1 MIRPARLVPAR
12 FKLERRKALKTRI
25 MFTAGLLLMLA
36 LSQPLSQTVAGQQ
49 LRPDLVVRN
58 IESIEDYKVVAVVSN
73 FGKANSGSCFLRLE
87 IIDDAHPKTVLK
99 TLFTSVPSLQPAKFF
114 VATFDTSPQ
123 KARGNRIQLLV
134 DSSNGVQESNEYN
147 NRLVDKSTVNKSD
160 TDEAQL
166 PSGTNLRPDLA
177 IIRVAG
183 APGNK
188 KAIRVRVANLGNAAS
203 LPCTLTL
210 EIFESN
216 DFNNRVEIMDKG
228 VPALE
233 PRHGE
238 WILIEVETE
247 FELSNAKNRITA
259 LRPFR
264 LTVDSKNE
272 NPESNEKNNRMQ
284 FHVAP

>member
-1 MIRPARLVPAR
+1 
-12 FKLERRKALKTRI
+12 
-25 MFTAGLLLMLA
+25 MFAASMLLMLA
-36 LSQPLSQTVAGQQ
+36 LSQPLSQTAAGQQ
-49 LRPDLVVRN
+49 MRPDLVVRN

-73 FGKANSGSCFLRLE
+73 FGKADSGPCFLQLK
-87 IIDDAHPKTVLK
+87 IIDDAHPKTVFK
-99 TLFTSVPSLQPAKFF
+99 TIYTSVPLLQPGKFF

-123 KARGNRIQLLV
+123 KARGHRIQLLV
-134 DSSNGVQESNEYN
+134 DSSNGVQESNEYD
-147 NRLVDKSTVNKSD
+147 NRLLDRSTVSKSEN
-160 TDEAQL
+160 DEAQL
-166 PSGTNLRPDLA
+166 PSGTNIRPDLT

-183 APGNK
+183 TPGNK

-216 DFNNRVEIMDKG
+216 DFNNRVEIMDKA
-228 VPALE
+228 VPALA
-233 PRHGE
+233 PRHAE

-247 FELSNAKNRITA
+247 FELSNAKNRITP

-272 NPESNEKNNRMQ
+272 NPESNENNNRMQ